1 MAYTM
6 ILDGNYPQ
14 DIRVRKEA
22 ESIAESGIPIQVLTR
37 WRTGEKR
44 SETING
50 VKVFRLGKD
59 YSHTR
64 KGIND
69 IVTALFYI
77 DFPFRKALSNFLNH
91 ENVSVIHVHDLP
103 LIKTVVNCNKKRFPL
118 ILDLHENYPEMLE
131 ELKFSTKGVFKSIK
145 DSLFFS
151 VAKWKK
157 FEKKYIHRPDHI
169 IAVIEE
175 MKEKLMTEY
184 QIP

>member
-37 WRTGEKR
+37 WRAGEKR
-44 SETING
+44 LETING

-59 YSHTR
+59 YTHTR

-69 IVTALFYI
+69 ILTALFYI
-77 DFPFRKALSNFLNH
+77 DFPFRKAINDFLLK
-91 ENVSVIHVHDLP
+91 EKVTVLHVHDLP
-103 LIKTVVNCNKKRFPL
+103 LIKTVVNSSKKRFPV

-131 ELKFSTKGVFKSIK
+131 ELKL
-145 DSLFFS
+145 SL
-151 VAKWKK
+151 
-157 FEKKYIHRPDHI
+157 IHI
-169 IAVIEE
+169 
-175 MKEKLMTEY
+175 
-184 QIP
+184 